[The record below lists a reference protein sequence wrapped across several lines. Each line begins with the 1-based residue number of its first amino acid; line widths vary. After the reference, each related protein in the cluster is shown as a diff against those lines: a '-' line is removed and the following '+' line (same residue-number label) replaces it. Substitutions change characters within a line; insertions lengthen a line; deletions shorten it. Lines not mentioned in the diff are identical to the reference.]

1 MLTDDIVALRAL
13 KTFEDQAGNAGIGLL
28 HITEMACSARD
39 GALWRVGLSDQS
51 ARYLIEKQ

>member
-13 KTFEDQAGNAGIGLL
+13 KTFEDQSRQRWNWIAAHHGDGLFR
-28 HITEMACSARD
+28 ER
-39 GALWRVGLSDQS
+39 WRVGLSDQS